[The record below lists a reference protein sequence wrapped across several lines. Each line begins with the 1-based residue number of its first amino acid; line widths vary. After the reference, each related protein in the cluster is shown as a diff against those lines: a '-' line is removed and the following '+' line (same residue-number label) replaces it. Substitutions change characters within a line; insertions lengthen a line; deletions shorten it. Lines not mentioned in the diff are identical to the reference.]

1 MGRQRPGAMPKSV
14 RILFLTALSA
24 LAFSVQARQEDEK
37 LTECVDLPAGYE
49 LARFG
54 SQYLLVK
61 DGDNYYRLGFSGSC
75 NAIAMSSIVKI
86 STKGQA
92 DRLCPAATRV
102 STKRDACGVREIVRV
117 DEDEYERYA
126 RKRR

>member
-1 MGRQRPGAMPKSV
+1 MPKSA
-14 RILFLTALSA
+14 RILFFIALSA
-24 LAFSVQARQEDEK
+24 LAFSAQARQENEK

-49 LARFG
+49 VARFG

-61 DGDNYYRLGFSGSC
+61 DGDNYYRLGFGGSC
-75 NAIAMSSIVKI
+75 NAIAMSSTVKI

-102 STKRDACGVREIVRV
+102 STKRDACNAREVVRV